1 MTENQI
7 AALIVDVAYKLHSQL
22 GHGLFES
29 VYEELFAYDLIKRGL
44 DIERQK
50 EVPVI
55 YDGKKFGV
63 GFRIDLIA
71 NDKVIVELKSIE
83 QLTAVHKKQIL
94 TYLRLTDKRLGLLIN
109 FGEAYI
115 KNGIIRVV
123 NNLVE

>member
-1 MTENQI
+1 M
-7 AALIVDVAYKLHSQL
+7 DV
-22 GHGLFES
+22 
-29 VYEELFAYDLIKRGL
+29 
-44 DIERQK
+44 ERQK